1 MNGGIN
7 GAISYVQDR
16 GEVVKDD
23 VHSCGNH
30 RDELRTCARGRLLT
44 ETRLFS
50 RKHGFCAVPD
60 VRGFS
65 AQEYVRKLLRAQ
77 GELGHWR
84 AAQPMVT
91 RAWLT
96 QLDLRQGELGQNGM
110 RNKHMCA

>member
-1 MNGGIN
+1 MNGGII

-44 ETRLFS
+44 EMRLFS

-60 VRGFS
+60 VRAFS

-77 GELGHWR
+77 GELGH
-84 AAQPMVT
+84 
-91 RAWLT
+91 
-96 QLDLRQGELGQNGM
+96 
-110 RNKHMCA
+110 